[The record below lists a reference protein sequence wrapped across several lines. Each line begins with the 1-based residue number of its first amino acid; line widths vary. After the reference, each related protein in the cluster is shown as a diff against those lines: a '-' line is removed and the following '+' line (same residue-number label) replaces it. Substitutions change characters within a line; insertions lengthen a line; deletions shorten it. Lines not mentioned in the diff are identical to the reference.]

1 LNVSQKDSKQG
12 RILSLSNCIMNDEI
26 WLQTG
31 KTLPMEARKVYI
43 EVYLKILAQPEK
55 AIFKEIRKGK

>member
-1 LNVSQKDSKQG
+1 
-12 RILSLSNCIMNDEI
+12 MNDEI

-31 KTLPMEARKVYI
+31 KTLPMELRKVYI
-43 EVYLKILAQPEK
+43 EVYLKTFAQPEK